1 MIRLIRNDTERIHFS
16 AALLSYAM
24 LVQFVL
30 SASSRA
36 DFVERHLGTD
46 AARELFAAVLIGGM
60 WWISVQ
66 RLCAAARRDRE
77 AHIDQLTLIGAAV
90 VIGCSWIMLLM
101 HRFLLLDAHQTKH
114 LMPVSWL
121 RHLPRILAGAKQLV
135 AYGAGALLMLIWS
148 SLSQAAI
155 YYASTPASFA
165 SHSLAFRAAR
175 RPSSSLSGDCDW
187 KIIRTRTVWTK
198 RSDDDV
204 GWTGTPS
211 RRWSRSTWPV

>member
-1 MIRLIRNDTERIHFS
+1 MIRLIRNDRERIHFS

-30 SASSRA
+30 SAPSRA
-36 DFVERHLGTD
+36 DFVERHVGTD
-46 AARELFAAVLIGGM
+46 ALRELFAAILIGGL

-77 AHIDQLTLIGAAV
+77 AHVDQLTLVGAGV
-90 VIGCSWIMLLM
+90 VIGCSWVMLLM
-101 HRFLLLDAHQTKH
+101 HRFLLLDGHQTRH
-114 LMPVSWL
+114 LLPVSWL

-148 SLSQAAI
+148 SLSQATI
-155 YYASTPASFA
+155 CCASTPASFA
-165 SHSLAFRAAR
+165 SQSLALRAAR
-175 RPSSSLSGDCDW
+175 RQIGSLPGNCCW
-187 KIIRTRTVWTK
+187 KISRARTVWTK

-204 GWTGTPS
+204 GRPGVT
-211 RRWSRSTWPV
+211 R